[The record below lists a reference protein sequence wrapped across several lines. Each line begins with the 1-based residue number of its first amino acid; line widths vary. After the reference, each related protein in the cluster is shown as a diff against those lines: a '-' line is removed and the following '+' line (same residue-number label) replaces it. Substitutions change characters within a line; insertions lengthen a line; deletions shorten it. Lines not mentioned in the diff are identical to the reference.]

1 MVDSSGM
8 SDLSSM
14 VDSGGMSSLS
24 SMVNG
29 SYMSDLANMTNSS
42 GMTYLSSMVTSS
54 GMFDLSSMVD
64 SSGMSDLSYMV
75 NGSYMSDLANMT
87 NSSGMSFL
95 SSMVDSSGMSYLS
108 SMVNS
113 SGMGDLANFTGELS
127 SDGMGSISI
136 GKDNYS
142 IALNRGSVSEGALQ
156 VGNSS
161 TNGNGAYLTGGGVWT
176 NASSIDLKTN
186 FIGLTNEWIFNK
198 IKSINVSKWTY
209 KDTDE
214 VHIGPTSEE
223 FAKAFN
229 TGAGSDKFIST
240 IDVSGVALRGVQGL
254 IDRDESQAEEINEL
268 KSEIEQLKEQ
278 IELLK
283 SLIE

>member
-1 MVDSSGM
+1 MVSSANM
-8 SDLSSM
+8 SYLYDMVSSM
-14 VDSGGMSSLS
+14 NMSYLS
-24 SMVNG
+24 DMVTG
-29 SYMSDLANMTNSS
+29 SYMSDFSTMANSS
-42 GMTYLSSMVTSS
+42 GMTYLSSMVSS
-54 GMFDLSSMVD
+54 ANMYDLS
-64 SSGMSDLSYMV
+64 
-75 NGSYMSDLANMT
+75 
-87 NSSGMSFL
+87 
-95 SSMVDSSGMSYLS
+95 
-108 SMVNS
+108 
-113 SGMGDLANFTGELS
+113 NFTGEIS
-127 SDGMGSISI
+127 MSMSGGPISFSPNGSNTF
-136 GKDNYS
+136 GF
-142 IALNRGSVSEGALQ
+142 NRTGTSVGVLQ
-156 VGNSS
+156 VGDNSM
-161 TNGNGAYLTGGGVWT
+161 NGNGAYLSSGGTWT

-268 KSEIEQLKEQ
+268 KSEIEELKEQ

>member
-1 MVDSSGM
+1 MA
-8 SDLSSM
+8 
-14 VDSGGMSSLS
+14 
-24 SMVNG
+24 G
-29 SYMSDLANMTNSS
+29 STNMF
-42 GMTYLSSMVTSS
+42 YLSNMV
-54 GMFDLSSMVD
+54 
-64 SSGMSDLSYMV
+64 
-75 NGSYMSDLANMT
+75 
-87 NSSGMSFL
+87 NSSGMSYL
-95 SSMVDSSGMSYLS
+95 TDMVDSSGMSYFSMIGNSGNMSYLS
-108 SMVNS
+108 DMVNASDMYYLSNMVNSGYMSNLTDMVNS
-113 SGMGDLANFTGELS
+113 SGMSYFSTIGNSGNMSYLSDMVNSSGMDDLANFTDELS

-136 GKDNYS
+136 GSSGVNYY
-142 IALNRGSVSEGALQ
+142 IALNRAGVSEGALQ
-156 VGNSS
+156 VGDSS
-161 TNGNGAYLTGGGVWT
+161 MNGNGAYLTGGGVWT

-254 IDRDESQAEEINEL
+254 IDRDESQAEEISEL